1 MGAVNKVP
9 EPFIMFPYIVSRHVL
24 FFSNTVGRQSDAGHL
39 VEVEFGLS
47 SANPAPAAADPTED
61 VLERVAHLKVGALKN
76 GRIVLKRSTAT
87 YELLICALLR
97 LFSCVNLGDN
107 LFVGDSKILVYH

>member
-1 MGAVNKVP
+1 MGAVNKVS

-24 FFSNTVGRQSDAGHL
+24 FFSNTVSRQSDAGHL

-47 SANPAPAAADPTED
+47 SANPTPAAADPTED

-87 YELLICALLR
+87 YECPKASAHLCTFEA
-97 LFSCVNLGDN
+97 V
-107 LFVGDSKILVYH
+107 